1 MQNLVPITYTLQT
14 ISAVTIAVIILH
26 YHKNYQ
32 RPYLKFWALSFF
44 ALSAFLV
51 TSACVLWLVKV
62 GYQHT
67 QVSVYLISLIRV
79 NAGFFQIL
87 WLLVGIYTLYFN
99 KALSSA
105 TLNRLY
111 VSSLLVATILA
122 SLYAFDPDSGL
133 LRNTLRTGSR
143 YLLGGMAFF
152 SSAILLFLAHFRS
165 SLGRMLV
172 GSAFLFYGAE
182 MFFLGV
188 LNVRML
194 MGYDWQLLSMLVK
207 YHGLFELLIYPVI
220 GLGLVI
226 WLLEHER
233 YKSQAISAKLASID
247 FADPLT
253 GLANRKGFEQVIRK
267 WQLTHQDSNQSLLI
281 ILIGIDQF
289 KRFNISGGIKQG
301 DDILIAVANR
311 IGLELSGLADKARIE
326 GDTFACIIENRNQT
340 TKEIELLRRRIS
352 RVMHLNGQNFH
363 IDTSFG
369 VSVLTAK
376 DSVEDS
382 IGKARRALSY
392 CKKQGGKQV
401 VFFDEKMPLEV
412 NLVSYEAELRH
423 ALEENEFEAYLQ
435 PIHCARSEK
444 ILGFELLV
452 RWDHPQKGIQVPA
465 SFLPYLAQLNLMPKL
480 DLWMLNQ
487 AVDLLLV
494 WKSQL
499 DTIPFFAVN
508 LSPEGLQNEDYLNHL
523 PAVVAPLGKHINK
536 LHIEITENSAMK
548 SISSGTHSLSKIQ
561 DLGIKI
567 SIDDFGTGYSSLN
580 YLKSF
585 PADKIKF
592 DRSFINAM
600 VEDETSLTILR
611 SLVPLCQGLKR
622 EVIAEGVE
630 SKVQVQMAKAIGFD
644 QLQGFY
650 FSEPLT
656 IKKALELY
664 QRSNISQFSI
674 NKNSEK

>member
-1 MQNLVPITYTLQT
+1 M
-14 ISAVTIAVIILH
+14 
-26 YHKNYQ
+26 
-32 RPYLKFWALSFF
+32 
-44 ALSAFLV
+44 
-51 TSACVLWLVKV
+51 
-62 GYQHT
+62 
-67 QVSVYLISLIRV
+67 ISLLRI

-87 WLLVGIYTLYFN
+87 WLLVGIYVLYYN
-99 KALSSA
+99 KELSS
-105 TLNRLY
+105 RKLY
-111 VSSLLVATILA
+111 TFYLLSLLVATTLA
-122 SLYAFDPDSGL
+122 SLYAFDPESGFI
-133 LRNTLRTGSR
+133 RNTLRSGSR
-143 YLLGGMAFF
+143 YLLGGLAFF
-152 SSAILLFLAHFRS
+152 ISAILLFLAHFRS
-165 SLGRMLV
+165 SLGRSLV
-172 GSAFLFYGAE
+172 GVAFLLYGVE

-194 MGYDWQLLSMLVK
+194 LGYDWQLLSILVD
-207 YHGLFELLIYPVI
+207 YHGLVELLIYPVI

-226 WLLEHER
+226 WLLEYER

-267 WQLTHQDSNQSLLI
+267 WQLTHQNKKDSLLI

-301 DDILIAVANR
+301 DDLLIAVANR
-311 IGLELSGLADKARIE
+311 ISIELSGLADKARIE

-352 RVMHLNGQNFH
+352 RVIHLNGQNFH
-363 IDTSFG
+363 IETSIG
-369 VSVLTAK
+369 VSILSPQ
-376 DSVEDS
+376 DSVEAS

-401 VFFDEKMPLEV
+401 VFFNEKMPDEI
-412 NLVSYEAELRH
+412 NLVTYESELRH
-423 ALEENEFEAYLQ
+423 ALEENEFEAFLQ
-435 PIHCARSEK
+435 PIHCAKTEN

-452 RWDHPQKGIQVPA
+452 RWDHPQKGIQAPA
-465 SFLPYLAQLNLMPKL
+465 NFLPYLAQLNLMPKL

-499 DTIPFFAVN
+499 DTVPFFAVN
-508 LSPEGLQNEDYLNHL
+508 LSPEGLQNEEYLEAL
-523 PAVVAPLGKHINK
+523 PSVVKPLGKNIEN

-664 QRSNISQFSI
+664 QKSNISQFPI